1 MKLKEME
8 AFAALTDEER
18 LKTIDLR
25 KNELRAKAVEAYLD
39 ERFDPYRHTP
49 DCGCGESYWTVNKE
63 GQEALHVCFDSHGN
77 IGSDVFEMVELSML
91 ECLNCDG
98 KPKAPQSFIE
108 EYIEYIEREGGV

>member
-25 KNELRAKAVEAYLD
+25 KNELRAKAVEAYL
-39 ERFDPYRHTP
+39 EQRFDPYHHTP

-98 KPKAPQSFIE
+98 KPKAPQCFIDS
-108 EYIEYIEREGGV
+108 YINMLEV